1 MYRNR
6 DIKDGLSARKCV
18 SYNDE
23 WLCEAYMKVDFTKL
37 TKRNFEQTIRDYL
50 AFEIK
55 HGLTLLEDKFK
66 YSYVPVELDIKKWK
80 EFKVEDLFIVE
91 RGKINNITG
100 LAEGDCPIVSAYGEN
115 QGIAFF
121 ADEEPRYSNCLTASM
136 NGSKTGYVTYHGYG
150 FNANADCGV
159 LIPKFNMDIYTGL
172 FIATVMKQFSYK
184 YIYGRKLT
192 KTRLNL
198 EIIKLPVNRIG
209 KIDLEYM
216 RSYMM
221 SLPYSDKI

>member
-1 MYRNR
+1 M
-6 DIKDGLSARKCV
+6 
-18 SYNDE
+18 
-23 WLCEAYMKVDFTKL
+23 
-37 TKRNFEQTIRDYL
+37 
-50 AFEIK
+50 
-55 HGLTLLEDKFK
+55 
-66 YSYVPVELDIKKWK
+66 PVELNIKKWK

-91 RGKINNITG
+91 RGKISNITS
-100 LAEGDCPIVSAYGEN
+100 LAKGDCPIVSAYGEN

-121 ADEEPRYSNCLTASM
+121 ADEDPKYSNCLTASM
-136 NGSKTGYVTYHGYG
+136 NGSKTGYVTFHGYG

-159 LIPKFNMDIYTGL
+159 LIPKFKLDIYAGL

-192 KTRLNL
+192 KSRLNS
-198 EIIKLPVNRIG
+198 EIIKLPVNKSG

-216 RSYMM
+216 RKYMM